1 MLSNIRSM
9 VETSCLAPP
18 FFPQSLVKRLQT
30 IPKVQVPRPEEN
42 GWMDAGW
49 MDLLLRPIR
58 DHHLSPEWAERGW
71 DGVGGGGGVREGE
84 RGGGYLF
91 CHHRCIVDLVDI

>member
-1 MLSNIRSM
+1 M
-9 VETSCLAPP
+9 
-18 FFPQSLVKRLQT
+18 KRLQT
-30 IPKVQVPRPEEN
+30 IPKVQVPSPEEN

-71 DGVGGGGGVREGE
+71 DGVGGEVSTRVGEGGGGISLLSSSMYSRSS
-84 RGGGYLF
+84 GY
-91 CHHRCIVDLVDI
+91 IVEIDY